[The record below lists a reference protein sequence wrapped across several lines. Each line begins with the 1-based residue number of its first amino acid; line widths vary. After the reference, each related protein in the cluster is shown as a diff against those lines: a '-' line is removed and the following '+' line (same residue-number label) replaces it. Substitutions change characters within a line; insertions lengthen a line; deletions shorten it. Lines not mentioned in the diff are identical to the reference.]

1 MTRIRS
7 SFFGGGSLALV
18 AASSSF
24 GAVTY
29 LTQDRSISAATTFD
43 GAAQTLVAPDFGG
56 FTQTINLSTT
66 FPGLNNTIGLNEAV
80 AGIDCHL
87 DPNKIKATGRLLAR
101 GGTSV
106 VAGND
111 RVESGSASAT
121 IRTTF
126 HLDAASAYQLIAT
139 PRPLAGAKDKFKLKI
154 ESADTGII
162 LFIDESTPPTAV
174 NSVGVFAAGDYALE
188 YQIELSAEDGTFDDS
203 FDMTLVIPSPATL
216 AIASFAGLVGARRRR
231 S

>member
-1 MTRIRS
+1 MTRFRS
-7 SFFGGGSLALV
+7 SFFGGGSLALL

-43 GAAQTLVAPDFGG
+43 GTAQTLVAPDFGR

-66 FPGLNNTIGLNEAV
+66 FPSLNNTVGLNEAV
-80 AGIDCHL
+80 AGIDCQL

-101 GGTSV
+101 GGTSFA
-106 VAGND
+106 AGKD
-111 RVESGSASAT
+111 QVESGSASASV
-121 IRTTF
+121 RTTF
-126 HLDAASAYQLIAT
+126 HLDAAAAYQLIAT

-162 LFIDESTPPTAV
+162 LLLDESTPPTAV
-174 NSVGVFAAGDYALE
+174 NTAGVFAAGDYALE

-203 FDMTLVIPSPATL
+203 FDMTLVIPSPGTL
-216 AIASFAGLVGARRRR
+216 VVAAIAGIAGVRRRR
-231 S
+231 N